1 MHDLLKCDLEWSRL
15 RLGIAWLK
23 ITCHVIASRSSQRKL
38 LWRLWEASC
47 SPRVK
52 IYDEWNDLKEI
63 KLTKNCFESSLNS
76 FVMLKKKSCPE
87 SQNRLISC
95 KDVFMVIVY
104 VFTVETLSVALS
116 RGGKTWK
123 IREIPLRTDSV
134 LLRAKDDKS
143 KNDKKNLKFLEVTE
157 SEQ

>member
-1 MHDLLKCDLEWSRL
+1 
-15 RLGIAWLK
+15 
-23 ITCHVIASRSSQRKL
+23 
-38 LWRLWEASC
+38 
-47 SPRVK
+47 
-52 IYDEWNDLKEI
+52 
-63 KLTKNCFESSLNS
+63 
-76 FVMLKKKSCPE
+76 MLKKKSCPE

-123 IREIPLRTDSV
+123 IREIPCEQILYFYARK
-134 LLRAKDDKS
+134 LIKAKMT
-143 KNDKKNLKFLEVTE
+143 KKNLKFLEVTE

>member
-1 MHDLLKCDLEWSRL
+1 
-15 RLGIAWLK
+15 
-23 ITCHVIASRSSQRKL
+23 
-38 LWRLWEASC
+38 
-47 SPRVK
+47 
-52 IYDEWNDLKEI
+52 
-63 KLTKNCFESSLNS
+63 
-76 FVMLKKKSCPE
+76 MLKKKSCPG
-87 SQNRLISC
+87 SQNHLISY

-123 IREIPLRTDSV
+123 IRESPLRTDSI
-134 LLRAKDDKS
+134 LLRAKADKS

>member
-1 MHDLLKCDLEWSRL
+1 
-15 RLGIAWLK
+15 
-23 ITCHVIASRSSQRKL
+23 
-38 LWRLWEASC
+38 
-47 SPRVK
+47 
-52 IYDEWNDLKEI
+52 
-63 KLTKNCFESSLNS
+63 
-76 FVMLKKKSCPE
+76 MLKKKSCPE

-95 KDVFMVIVY
+95 KDVFLVIVH